1 MCIIRP
7 MLPSH
12 LVSLLAFFFFCCLPR
27 TFACSGKIDLVLCL
41 DGSGSIGFND
51 YKKVQNF
58 AKDFIAEF
66 SNQGKSFNG
75 EEGLKIGGTFVLRSV
90 EHFAQWEHLYF
101 FAAFVLHCGVCTS
114 LRRLYFI
121 AALTPFLSR
130 THSLVQSWNFPPTT
144 TNSPTT
150 PCCRPTTP

>member
-1 MCIIRP
+1 
-7 MLPSH
+7 MLPSF
-12 LVSLLAFFFFCCLPR
+12 LVSLLALIFCCLPA

-114 LRRLYFI
+114 LQQLYFI
-121 AALTPFLSR
+121 AAFVLLYSSCT
-130 THSLVQSWNFPPTT
+130 SLQRLYFFTACVL
-144 TNSPTT
+144 
-150 PCCRPTTP
+150 PCSVVCLVPVFSSCLRL

>member
-1 MCIIRP
+1 

-121 AALTPFLSR
+121 AAFVLLYSSCT
-130 THSLVQSWNFPPTT
+130 SLQRLYFFTACVLLCSVVCLVPVF
-144 TNSPTT
+144 SS
-150 PCCRPTTP
+150 CLRL

>member
-1 MCIIRP
+1 

-12 LVSLLAFFFFCCLPR
+12 LVPLLAFFFCCLPQC

-75 EEGLKIGGTFVLRSV
+75 EEGLKIGGTFV
-90 EHFAQWEHLYF
+90 
-101 FAAFVLHCGVCTS
+101 VLISLSLVC
-114 LRRLYFI
+114 
-121 AALTPFLSR
+121 LSR
-130 THSLVQSWNFPPTT
+130 FVF
-144 TNSPTT
+144 
-150 PCCRPTTP
+150 